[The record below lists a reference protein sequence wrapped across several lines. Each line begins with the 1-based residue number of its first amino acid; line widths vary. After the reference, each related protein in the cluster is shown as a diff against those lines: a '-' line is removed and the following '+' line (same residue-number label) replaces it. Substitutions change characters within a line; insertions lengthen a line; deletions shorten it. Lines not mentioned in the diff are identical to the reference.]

1 MQDTTD
7 QLAIWKSIERTHC
20 AFRAKDQSGQGMTCV
35 HLFNVEPRCAGDLCP
50 IVNSNYLTFQREE
63 TTLFMV
69 EKKTK
74 FSRAPAQAWR
84 EEELQGTKGQ
94 LQDKI
99 KKRIQELN
107 LAPNLS
113 NKARRKFERLY
124 DLVTEIKSGL
134 EQAEIPEI
142 SDEADESKK
151 AT

>member
-1 MQDTTD
+1 M
-7 QLAIWKSIERTHC
+7 
-20 AFRAKDQSGQGMTCV
+20 
-35 HLFNVEPRCAGDLCP
+35 
-50 IVNSNYLTFQREE
+50 
-63 TTLFMV
+63 
-69 EKKTK
+69 
-74 FSRAPAQAWR
+74 
-84 EEELQGTKGQ
+84 
-94 LQDKI
+94 QDKI

>member
-20 AFRAKDQSGQGMTCV
+20 AFRAKDQSGQGMTCG

-84 EEELQGTKGQ
+84 EENSKEQK
-94 LQDKI
+94 DNCRI
-99 KKRIQELN
+99 K
-107 LAPNLS
+107 
-113 NKARRKFERLY
+113 
-124 DLVTEIKSGL
+124 
-134 EQAEIPEI
+134 
-142 SDEADESKK
+142 
-151 AT
+151 